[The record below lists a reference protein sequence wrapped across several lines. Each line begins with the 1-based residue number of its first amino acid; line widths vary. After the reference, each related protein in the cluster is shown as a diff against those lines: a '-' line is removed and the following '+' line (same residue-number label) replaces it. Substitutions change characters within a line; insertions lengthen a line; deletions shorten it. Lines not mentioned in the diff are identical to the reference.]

1 MNHFA
6 TNAFKSFIKVSLCS
20 SLILLNTS
28 LICHADVYKWTDEK
42 GNTHYS
48 DMKPNNTSSE
58 KLSIQTKP
66 NTTPRTPPQA
76 SAAELSQRKAQ
87 ALKEKSEQLKAS
99 TEKREMDAKC
109 ETIRNN
115 LKTMEANSRIKVNE
129 DGETRFLT
137 QEEIAS
143 KKQKYIEQI
152 EAHCK

>member
-1 MNHFA
+1 MKHFA
-6 TNAFKSFIKVSLCS
+6 TNAFKSFIKTSLCS

-28 LICHADVYKWTDEK
+28 LFCHADVYKWTDEK

-48 DMKPNNTSSE
+48 DMKPNNTNSE
-58 KLSIQTKP
+58 KLSIQTKH
-66 NTTPRTPPQA
+66 NATPRNSPQA
-76 SAAELSQRKAQ
+76 SATELSKRTEQ

-109 ETIRNN
+109 EIIRNN
-115 LKTMEANSRIKVNE
+115 LKTMETNSRIKVNE
-129 DGETRFLT
+129 NGETRFLT
-137 QEEIAS
+137 PEEIAS